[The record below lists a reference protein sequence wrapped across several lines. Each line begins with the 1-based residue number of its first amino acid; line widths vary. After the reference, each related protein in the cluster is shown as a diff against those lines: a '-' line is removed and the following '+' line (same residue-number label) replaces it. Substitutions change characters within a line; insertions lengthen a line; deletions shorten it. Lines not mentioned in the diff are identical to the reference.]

1 MHPHWPEVLLIEV
14 PRLKIRRL
22 LVNRQVVPGMGP
34 SGYHSAMQDKRL
46 VMAQSA
52 LIAYRWVAAPQSV
65 ESVLL

>member
-14 PRLKIRRL
+14 PRLKIRQL
-22 LVNRQVVPGMGP
+22 LVHHQVLPGMGP
-34 SGYHSAMQDKRL
+34 LSYYSAMQDKRL

-52 LIAYRWVAAPQSV
+52 LMAYRWVAAPQSV